1 MKKCIYFAD
10 WHGAAPAGPRLRTG
24 FRFDAEGRFL
34 VPGGIDGG
42 GVLVPGEIDGD
53 GIVVDDREPPSG
65 AGAAEAV
72 RVLRT
77 FRGPIV
83 CDFERP
89 PSPAAE
95 ALIRGLAGCDTA
107 VPERYAHLPHG
118 AVLIGPCRPGI
129 GFRRWLDEKTAR
141 YGRVVLDGGEIG
153 GRVTVPDARGAIRS
167 AHSPQ
172 GDVPSAGNAADYPCA
187 GAMCRYRRE
196 ADAFVFFDTEE
207 TLRARAEAAG
217 CPVILC
223 RPG

>member
-1 MKKCIYFAD
+1 MKNCIYFAD
-10 WHGAAPAGPRLRTG
+10 WHGAAPEGPRLKTG
-24 FRFDAEGRFL
+24 FHFDAEGRFV
-34 VPGGIDGG
+34 VPEGADGG
-42 GVLVPGEIDGD
+42 GVLVPGGSEDG
-53 GIVVDDREPPSG
+53 GVVLDDREPPSG

-72 RVLRT
+72 RVLRA

-107 VPERYAHLPHG
+107 VPERYAHLPRA

-141 YGRVVLDGGEIG
+141 FGRVVLDGGEIVS
-153 GRVTVPDARGAIRS
+153 RVIVPDAGGTVRS
-167 AHSPQ
+167 TQ
-172 GDVPSAGNAADYPCA
+172 GSALCAGRAADYSCA

-196 ADAFVFFDTEE
+196 GNAFVFFDTEE
-207 TLRARAEAAG
+207 TLRARAGAAG

-223 RPG
+223 RTGRE

>member
-1 MKKCIYFAD
+1 MKNCIYFAD

-34 VPGGIDGG
+34 VPGETDGG
-42 GVLVPGEIDGD
+42 GVLVPGEIDGG

-65 AGAAEAV
+65 AGAAEAI

-153 GRVTVPDARGAIRS
+153 GRVTVPGGGGHGGS
-167 AHSPQ
+167 S
-172 GDVPSAGNAADYPCA
+172 GDCPCA